1 MNPNGMEGG
10 SRTNCWQHPPSFY
23 CPISQQ
29 CMRDPVVLSDGQTY
43 ERAYITRWLQEH
55 DTSPVTGV
63 QLLQK
68 DMFPNHALR
77 NAIEE
82 YFEEVF
88 SHHRWEINR
97 TRASQDAANLSSS
110 DSLLHT
116 INALMQVAMLVHAD
130 LSTEEVLQKIMDE
143 AKALVG
149 AEVASVFLHDKEKQE
164 LYSTVNSTGA
174 ELRIP
179 ASMGIAGHVATT
191 GESLIVDNAYG
202 DPRFNKD
209 VDTKTGFKTRN
220 IMCVPLKLKKGGVIG
235 VVNLLNKISTDD
247 LASFSAEDQQ
257 FLLVFASQAAT
268 AITTGGGLPQPKP
281 KEVSQRELRS
291 DSFFGL
297 RGFLCCAQRERAVVV
312 DGEAQVSGP
321 RLLAVPRLNRL
332 NDMTATHST
341 GVAVSS
347 TTTSAWT
354 QAEVSI
360 TSPRLV
366 IPSPCVSDGESDDDD
381 MDDCFEELEV
391 ARFLAE
397 AFDSWTMD
405 AHRLVEITGNKPL
418 STLGCYLCERLG
430 LVQEFRLHPQ
440 RLRRFLKEVERGYSE
455 ANPYHNSAHAA
466 SVMHLMHVLMHRGDV
481 ASAAAKACEGPE
493 GLGSTNRSLV
503 QLAGLLAAAVHDY
516 EHEGVTNDFLVK
528 THNEKAVR
536 YNDQRVN
543 EEHHVAAACT
553 TLIRPECHFVRDMPL
568 ADFRQLRSLIIDLVV
583 HTDMGEHDR
592 TLAHFMKILDDAARE
607 DGAASSEAK
616 DDQKRFVPE
625 TPVEA
630 RSLLRVALKCADLG
644 HLAME
649 WEDHKKWV
657 HCLESEFFAQ
667 GDREKEL
674 GLPVSF
680 LMDRSLPGASATQL
694 GFMDKMVLP
703 LFRALVRVVPAT
715 APVLEAVT
723 SNYARW
729 VEVLDERGDNKP

>member
-1 MNPNGMEGG
+1 
-10 SRTNCWQHPPSFY
+10 
-23 CPISQQ
+23 
-29 CMRDPVVLSDGQTY
+29 
-43 ERAYITRWLQEH
+43 
-55 DTSPVTGV
+55 
-63 QLLQK
+63 
-68 DMFPNHALR
+68 
-77 NAIEE
+77 
-82 YFEEVF
+82 
-88 SHHRWEINR
+88 
-97 TRASQDAANLSSS
+97 
-110 DSLLHT
+110 
-116 INALMQVAMLVHAD
+116 
-130 LSTEEVLQKIMDE
+130 
-143 AKALVG
+143 
-149 AEVASVFLHDKEKQE
+149 
-164 LYSTVNSTGA
+164 
-174 ELRIP
+174 
-179 ASMGIAGHVATT
+179 
-191 GESLIVDNAYG
+191 
-202 DPRFNKD
+202 

-220 IMCVPLKLKKGGVIG
+220 IMCVPLKAKKGGVIG

-607 DGAASSEAK
+607 DRAASSEAE
-616 DDQKRFVPE
+616 DDQKKVCPGNSS
-625 TPVEA
+625 
-630 RSLLRVALKCADLG
+630 RSAVVATGGAEVC
-644 HLAME
+644 
-649 WEDHKKWV
+649 
-657 HCLESEFFAQ
+657 
-667 GDREKEL
+667 R
-674 GLPVSF
+674 
-680 LMDRSLPGASATQL
+680 PGASRHGVGGPQEVGPLPGVRVLCSGGSREGARPAGVVPHGPQPARRL
-694 GFMDKMVLP
+694 GDTARLHGQDGAAALP
-703 LFRALVRVVPAT
+703 RARPRRPGYCARFGGGYLELRALGGGSRRAWRQQ
-715 APVLEAVT
+715 AMMGISQSSHS
-723 SNYARW
+723 SNNDRQSICFSICFSICLSTCFSIW
-729 VEVLDERGDNKP
+729 FFHMG